1 MFKKILIANRGEIA
15 YRIIRTARRLGIKTA
30 AVCSEADARA
40 LHVEMS
46 DEAVLIG
53 PPPAA
58 ESYLDIGKILDAVK
72 ETGSQAVHP
81 GYGFLSENAEF
92 AKALDEAGVVF
103 IGPGPKAMTVMGDK
117 IESKKLAKKAG
128 VNTIPGDDGAVK
140 DASEE
145 VRIANEIGYP
155 VMLKASAGG
164 GGKGMRIAGN
174 DAECRDGL
182 KRASGEAE
190 TAFGDGR
197 VFVEKYIENSRH
209 IEIQVLAD
217 GFGNTVYLGER
228 ECSIQ
233 RRHQKVIEEA
243 PSPLVDEQTRRA
255 MGEQA
260 VALAKAVDYRSA
272 GTVEFIVD
280 QDMNF
285 YFLEMNTRLQVE
297 HPVTELITGLD
308 LVEQM
313 IRIAD
318 GEKLAFSQE
327 DVALNGCAIETRIYA
342 EDPLRNF
349 LPSSGRLVRYRP
361 PDEDDHVRVDTGVA
375 EGGEISIFYD
385 PMIAKLITSGATREE
400 AAVRMSGALDQ
411 FHISGVRHNIGF
423 LAALIAHPRFAEG
436 RLSTNFIAE
445 EYPDG
450 FHSQDLTP
458 ENPRLLI
465 AVAGCVHCA
474 YQTRASMIS
483 GQIAGRQRVVSDDWV
498 VILHGDAVP
507 VRIKPV
513 DGGYELV
520 FEGEDIAIETA
531 WKLGQPLF
539 WGTLNGRGFCLQ
551 VERQGVAYRLLH
563 GGAEADVLVL
573 SPRAAKLQAL
583 MPVKKAPDTSKYLLS
598 PMPGLL
604 ISLSVEEG
612 QEVMAGEELAVIE
625 AMKMENV
632 LRAERDGVV
641 AAIKAGP
648 GDSLAVDQVIL
659 EFE

>member
-128 VNTIPGDDGAVK
+128 VNTIPGDGGAVK
-140 DASEE
+140 DASEA

-233 RRHQKVIEEA
+233 RRHQKLVEES
-243 PSPLVDEQTRRA
+243 PSPVVDAALRARLLDVSGCLTR
-255 MGEQA
+255 G
-260 VALAKAVDYRSA
+260 LAYEGA
-272 GTVEFIVD
+272 GTVEFIFD
-280 QDMNF
+280 ETSGEF
-285 YFLEMNTRLQVE
+285 FFIEMNTRIQVE
-297 HPVTELITGLD
+297 HPVTEMRTGLD
-308 LVEQM
+308 LIEAQFK
-313 IRIAD
+313 IAQGHPLPSLD
-318 GEKLAFSQE
+318 ENTMPG
-327 DVALNGCAIETRIYA
+327 GHAIEFRINA
-342 EDPLRNF
+342 EDWLRGF
-349 LPSSGRLVRYRP
+349 VPSPGRLDEWHP
-361 PDEDDHVRVDTGVA
+361 PRGPGIRFDSAVDQGH
-375 EGGEISIFYD
+375 SITPYYD
-385 PMIAKLITSGATREE
+385 SMIGKLIIHGRDREE
-400 AAVRMSGALDQ
+400 ALARARVALSD
-411 FHISGVRHNIGF
+411 FRCEGVASTIGF
-423 LAALIAHPRFAEG
+423 HRILVDDEDFLANRVYTRWAETV
-436 RLSTNFIAE
+436 L
-445 EYPDG
+445 
-450 FHSQDLTP
+450 P
-458 ENPRLLI
+458 EP
-465 AVAGCVHCA
+465 
-474 YQTRASMIS
+474 S
-483 GQIAGRQRVVSDDWV
+483 G
-498 VILHGDAVP
+498 
-507 VRIKPV
+507 
-513 DGGYELV
+513 
-520 FEGEDIAIETA
+520 
-531 WKLGQPLF
+531 
-539 WGTLNGRGFCLQ
+539 
-551 VERQGVAYRLLH
+551 
-563 GGAEADVLVL
+563 
-573 SPRAAKLQAL
+573 
-583 MPVKKAPDTSKYLLS
+583 
-598 PMPGLL
+598 
-604 ISLSVEEG
+604 
-612 QEVMAGEELAVIE
+612 
-625 AMKMENV
+625 
-632 LRAERDGVV
+632 
-641 AAIKAGP
+641 
-648 GDSLAVDQVIL
+648 
-659 EFE
+659 